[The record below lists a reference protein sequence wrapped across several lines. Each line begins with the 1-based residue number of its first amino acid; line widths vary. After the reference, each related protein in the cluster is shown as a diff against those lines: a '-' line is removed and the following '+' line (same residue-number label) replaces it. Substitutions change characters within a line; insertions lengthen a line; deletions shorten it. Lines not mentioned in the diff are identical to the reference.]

1 MDFRR
6 LQAAGFPPWGPRERP
21 GRPATRTPGHQDLRV
36 PSLGLELDNAV
47 DEPHDLAEVMT
58 TVRVVQALVVL
69 GDVLN
74 HYRQ

>member
-1 MDFRR
+1 MNSRR
-6 LQAAGFPPWGPRERP
+6 LQAAVLPLRRGHVNGPV
-21 GRPATRTPGHQDLRV
+21 GRLPGHQDLRV